1 MTDIKISFL
10 VSVAIHSAFFLL
22 LSILT
27 VRSPKIYYV
36 PVQIIGVSGS
46 GAVTPIGSEKNISK
60 IKTAPPE
67 TANDRVKPGDI
78 VAAKTISKAKKK
90 KQQKAAAEKRQIEKE
105 QTVAAENTST
115 GTAVSVAGTGVG
127 AGTGT
132 GIGVSVE
139 SGNFPY
145 VGYINILRNK
155 VAENWSPAPY
165 ASGGVKKV
173 LVYFNISRNGLV
185 DKLAV
190 KETSGVSYVDRSA
203 IRAVKNS
210 SPFPPLPP
218 GFPDEYLGVYFMF
231 ELSGG

>member
-10 VSVAIHSAFFLL
+10 VSVALHSVFFLL
-22 LSILT
+22 LSLFT
-27 VRSPKIYYV
+27 ARAAKIYYV

-46 GAVTPIGSEKNISK
+46 GAITPIGSEKNISK
-60 IKTAPPE
+60 IKTASE
-67 TANDRVKPGDI
+67 TANDRIKSGDI
-78 VAAKTISKAKKK
+78 VAAKRVSKAKKK
-90 KQQKAAAEKRQIEKE
+90 KQPAEEKKPAEKE
-105 QTVAAENTST
+105 QAAAQSSST
-115 GTAVSVAGTGVG
+115 GTVSSAQG
-127 AGTGT
+127 AGAGAGT

-155 VAENWSPAPY
+155 VSENWSPAPY
-165 ASGGVKKV
+165 AYSGVKKV
-173 LVYFNISRNGLV
+173 LVYFNISKNGSV

-190 KETSGVSYVDRSA
+190 KETSGVPYIDRSA

-210 SPFPPLPP
+210 SPFPPLPS
-218 GFPDEYLGVYFMF
+218 GFPDDYLGVYFMF